1 MGKLFIE
8 LTEYLRCPTAHENT
22 YCVLS
27 SEEMAGR
34 HVVSGT
40 VGCPVC
46 HNEYHIREGVLFLS
60 EDETSTSGGDVSG
73 INASGVQA
81 LLALQSPGGYVVLIG
96 SASLLAPQLIDMI
109 GMVHFVGVNSPE
121 PESVLPSL
129 SSITRSH
136 VLPLRNSFCRGVV
149 IGSEYCQH
157 HWLEESARILLSG
170 QRLVALAELDGV
182 NGLETLAVGEGMW
195 VGRKIS
201 AGNADS
207 RQT

>member
-1 MGKLFIE
+1 M
-8 LTEYLRCPTAHENT
+8 
-22 YCVLS
+22 V
-27 SEEMAGR
+27 GR

-46 HNEYHIREGVLFLS
+46 HNEYSIREGVLFLS
-60 EDETSTSGGDVSG
+60 EDETSASGGDVSA
-73 INASGVQA
+73 IDASGVLA

-96 SASLLAPQLIDMI
+96 SASLLAPQLIEM
-109 GMVHFVGVNSPE
+109 MEAVHFVGVNSPE
-121 PESVLPSL
+121 PESVSPSL
-129 SSITRSH
+129 SSITQSR

-149 IGSEYCQH
+149 IGSEHCQP

-182 NGLETLAVGEGMW
+182 NGLETLAVGGGMW
-195 VGRKIS
+195 VGRKVS
-201 AGNADS
+201 TGNADS

>member
-1 MGKLFIE
+1 MFIE
-8 LTEYLRCPTAHENT
+8 LTEFLKCPTAHENT

-27 SEEMAGR
+27 AEEMVGR

-40 VGCPVC
+40 VGCPIC
-46 HNEYHIREGVLFLS
+46 HNEYSIREGILFLS
-60 EDETSTSGGDVSG
+60 EDETSASGGDVSV
-73 INASGVQA
+73 IDASGVLA

-96 SASLLAPQLIDMI
+96 SASLLAPQLIEM
-109 GMVHFVGVNSPE
+109 MEAVHFVGVNSPE
-121 PESVLPSL
+121 PESVSPSL
-129 SSITRSH
+129 SSITQSR

-149 IGSEYCQH
+149 IGSEHCQP

-182 NGLETLAVGEGMW
+182 DGLETLAVGEGMW
-195 VGRKIS
+195 VGRKVS
-201 AGNADS
+201 TGNADS

>member
-1 MGKLFIE
+1 LFIE
-8 LTEYLRCPTAHENT
+8 LTEFLKCPTPHENT

-27 SEEMAGR
+27 AEEMVGR

-46 HNEYHIREGVLFLS
+46 HNEYSIREGVLFLS
-60 EDETSTSGGDVSG
+60 EDETSASGGDVSV
-73 INASGVQA
+73 IDASGVQA

-96 SASLLAPQLIDMI
+96 SASLLAPQLIDMM

-121 PESVLPSL
+121 PESVSPSL
-129 SSITRSH
+129 SSITQSR

-149 IGSEYCQH
+149 IGSEHCQP
-157 HWLEESARILLSG
+157 HWLEESARVLLSG
-170 QRLVALAELDGV
+170 QRLVALTELDGV
-182 NGLETLAVGEGMW
+182 SGLETLAVGEGMW
-195 VGRKIS
+195 VGRKVS
-201 AGNADS
+201 TGNADS

>member
-1 MGKLFIE
+1 MFIE
-8 LTEYLRCPTAHENT
+8 LTEFLKCPAAHENT

-27 SEEMAGR
+27 SEEMVGR

-40 VGCPVC
+40 IGCPIC
-46 HNEYHIREGVLFLS
+46 HNEYSIREGVLFLS
-60 EDETSTSGGDVSG
+60 EDETSASGGDVSV
-73 INASGVQA
+73 IDASGVLA

-96 SASLLAPQLIDMI
+96 SASLLAPQLIDMM
-109 GMVHFVGVNSPE
+109 GTVHFVGVNSPE
-121 PESVLPSL
+121 PESVSPSL
-129 SSITRSH
+129 SSITRSR

-149 IGSEYCQH
+149 IGSEHCQP
-157 HWLEESARILLSG
+157 HWLEESARILLGG

-195 VGRKIS
+195 VGRKVS
-201 AGNADS
+201 TGNADF

>member
-1 MGKLFIE
+1 MFIE
-8 LTEYLRCPTAHENT
+8 LTEFLKCPTAHENT

-27 SEEMAGR
+27 SEEMVGR

-46 HNEYHIREGVLFLS
+46 HNEYSIREGVLFLS
-60 EDETSTSGGDVSG
+60 EDETSASGGDVSA
-73 INASGVQA
+73 IDASGVLA

-96 SASLLAPQLIDMI
+96 SASLLAPQLIEM
-109 GMVHFVGVNSPE
+109 MEAVHFVGVNSPE
-121 PESVLPSL
+121 PESVSPSL
-129 SSITRSH
+129 SSITQSR

-149 IGSEYCQH
+149 IGSEHCQP

-182 NGLETLAVGEGMW
+182 DGLETLAVGGGMW
-195 VGRKIS
+195 VGRKVS
-201 AGNADS
+201 TGNADS